1 MSFWQTLLRPVAH
14 LAARHASGQLETF
27 LQAHRQ
33 TARVQHDLRDE
44 IVSRTANTAFGR
56 DHGLAKI
63 RTWDDWNR
71 QVPVRGYDQLRPY
84 FDRVLANEPTALL
97 PAGQPVLM
105 FSQTSGTTG
114 RPKNIPVTPRFLAD
128 IRRGWNVFGLTALK
142 DHPDAWLRYILQIS
156 SPKTESKSSSG
167 LPCGAISGLLAE
179 TQKRIVRRMYCVPPC
194 VSTIKDPEAKYYTIL
209 RCGIGRD
216 VAFITTANPSSTIR
230 MVEVGQRHVEA
241 LLRDVAE
248 GTLTPPGGISGDIG
262 HRLRFRKHPAL
273 ARRMEE
279 GIARDGQL
287 LPRHFWNIS
296 FLANWTGGTLKLYL
310 SRLRELFGDVPVR
323 DIGLLASEG
332 RFTVPLADNTPAG
345 VAEITGNILEFIP
358 ADQRGQDAP
367 DVLQAHE
374 VEVGEEYFLVVTNW
388 AGLFRYDMDDRVRV
402 VDRMDDS
409 PVLEFLSRGKHT
421 ANITGEKLTEH
432 QIVEAMERAAAALRA
447 EVNRFIVQGRFAPT
461 PYYELRMETDDAD
474 AARRIA
480 EKLDTELGE
489 LNMEYRSKRS
499 SGRLGPIRPIRLP
512 RGTLQRAEDNHI
524 RRRRGRG
531 EQYKHQYLMTDVQ
544 AEPSEQAVDAED

>member
-1 MSFWQTLLRPVAH
+1 LKPVAR
-14 LAARHASGQLETF
+14 LAARHAAGQLEAF
-27 LQAHRQ
+27 LQAHRR
-33 TARVQHDLRDE
+33 TADVQHELLSE
-44 IVSRTANTAFGR
+44 IVTKHAQTAFGQ
-56 DHGLAKI
+56 DHGFADI
-63 RTWDDWNR
+63 RNWEDWNR
-71 QVPVRGYDQLRPY
+71 QVPVRHYDELRPY
-84 FDRVLANEPTALL
+84 FDRAAAHEPTALL
-97 PAGQPVLM
+97 PAGQPILM

-128 IRRGWNVFGLTALK
+128 IRRGWNVFGLAALK
-142 DHPDAWLRYILQIS
+142 DHPDAWLRHILQIS
-156 SPKTESKSSSG
+156 SPKTESRSASG

-209 RCGIGRD
+209 RCGVGQD

-230 MVEVGQRHVEA
+230 MMEVGQRHVEA
-241 LLRDVAE
+241 LLRDVAQ

-262 HRLRFRKHPAL
+262 HRLRFRKNPAL
-273 ARRMEE
+273 ARQMEE

-296 FLANWTGGTLKLYL
+296 FLANWTGGTLRLYL
-310 SRLRELFGDVPVR
+310 NRLRELFGDVPVR

-332 RFTVPLADNTPAG
+332 RFTVPMADNTPAG
-345 VAEITGNILEFIP
+345 VAEITGNVLEFIP
-358 ADQRGQDAP
+358 ADQRDSDSP
-367 DVLQAHE
+367 DILQAHE
-374 VEVGEEYFLVVTNW
+374 VEVGQEYFLVITNW
-388 AGLFRYDMDDRVRV
+388 AGLFRYNLDDRVRV
-402 VDRMDDS
+402 VDRMDHS

-421 ANITGEKLTEH
+421 ANITGEKITEH
-432 QIVEAMERAAAALRA
+432 QIVEAMQRAADRLRA
-447 EVNRFIVQGRFAPT
+447 EVNRFIVQGRFADT
-461 PYYELRMETDDAD
+461 PYYELHMESDDPSVAK
-474 AARRIA
+474 RLA
-480 EKLDTELGE
+480 EQLDDELGE

-512 RGTLQRAEDNHI
+512 RGTLQRAENDNI

-544 AEPSEQAVDAED
+544 AEPTEQAADTES

>member
-1 MSFWQTLLRPVAH
+1 
-14 LAARHASGQLETF
+14 
-27 LQAHRQ
+27 
-33 TARVQHDLRDE
+33 
-44 IVSRTANTAFGR
+44 
-56 DHGLAKI
+56 
-63 RTWDDWNR
+63 
-71 QVPVRGYDQLRPY
+71 
-84 FDRVLANEPTALL
+84 
-97 PAGQPVLM
+97 M

-128 IRRGWNVFGLTALK
+128 IRRGWNIFGLAALK
-142 DHPDAWLRYILQIS
+142 DHPDAWLRHILQIS
-156 SPKTESKSSSG
+156 SPKTESKSPSG

-209 RCGIGRD
+209 RCGVGRD

-241 LLRDVAE
+241 LVRDVAQ

-262 HRLRFRKHPAL
+262 HRLRFRKNPGL

-279 GIARDGQL
+279 GIERDGQL
-287 LPRHFWNIS
+287 LPRHFWNVS

-310 SRLRELFGDVPVR
+310 SRLRELFGDVPIR

-345 VAEITGNILEFIP
+345 VAEITGNLLEFIP
-358 ADQRGQDAP
+358 ADQRESDSP
-367 DVLQAHE
+367 NVKQAHE
-374 VEVGEEYFLVVTNW
+374 VEIGQEYFLVVTNW
-388 AGLFRYDMDDRVRV
+388 AGLFRYDLDDRVRV
-402 VDRMDDS
+402 VDRMDHS

-421 ANITGEKLTEH
+421 ANITGEKITEH
-432 QIVEAMERAAAALRA
+432 QIVEAMKRAAAPLRS
-447 EVNRFIVQGRFAPT
+447 EVNRFVVQGRFAAT
-461 PYYELRMETDDAD
+461 PYYELRMEADDPSVAE
-474 AARRIA
+474 RIA
-480 EKLDTELGE
+480 EKLDAELGE

-512 RGTLQRAEDNHI
+512 RGTLQRAEDDHI

-544 AEPSEQAVDAED
+544 AEQPEQAADTEQ

>member
-1 MSFWQTLLRPVAH
+1 MSLWQTLLRPVAH
-14 LAARHASGQLETF
+14 LAARHASAQLEAF
-27 LQAHRQ
+27 LQAHRN
-33 TARVQHDLRDE
+33 TARVQHELRDE

-56 DHGLAKI
+56 DHGFAKI

-71 QVPVRGYDQLRPY
+71 QVPVCSYDQLRPY

-114 RPKNIPVTPRFLAD
+114 RPKNIPVTPRFLTD
-128 IRRGWNVFGLTALK
+128 IRRGWNVFGLAALK
-142 DHPDAWLRYILQIS
+142 DHPDAWLRHILQIS

-262 HRLRFRKHPAL
+262 HRLRFGKNPAL

-296 FLANWTGGTLKLYL
+296 FLANWTGGTLGLYL
-310 SRLRELFGDVPVR
+310 PRLRELFGDVPVR

-332 RFTVPLADNTPAG
+332 RFSIPLSDGTPAG
-345 VAEITGNILEFIP
+345 AAEITGNFLEFIP
-358 ADQRGQDAP
+358 ADQRDAERP
-367 DVLQAHE
+367 GVLRAHE
-374 VEVGEEYFLVVTNW
+374 LDEGREYFLVVTNR
-388 AGLFRYDMDDRVRV
+388 AGLWRYDIDDRVRV
-402 VDRMDDS
+402 TGFLGGS
-409 PVLEFLSRGKHT
+409 PVFEFLSRGRAT
-421 ANITGEKLTEH
+421 ASITGEKITEH
-432 QIVEAMERAAAALRA
+432 QVVEAMARASAAVGRRIELF
-447 EVNRFIVQGRFAPT
+447 ELQGRFPSGGSL
-461 PYYELRMETDDAD
+461 PYYELRVERADGLD
-474 AARRIA
+474 AAELARRMDA
-480 EKLDTELGE
+480 ALGE
-489 LNMEYRSKRS
+489 LNVEYASKRS
-499 SGRLGPIRPIRLP
+499 SGRLGEIRPRLLADGALV
-512 RGTLQRAEDNHI
+512 RKDAEHSRRTGRAEQFK
-524 RRRRGRG
+524 RR
-531 EQYKHQYLMTDVQ
+531 YLLADVL
-544 AEPSEQAVDAED
+544 ADDAR